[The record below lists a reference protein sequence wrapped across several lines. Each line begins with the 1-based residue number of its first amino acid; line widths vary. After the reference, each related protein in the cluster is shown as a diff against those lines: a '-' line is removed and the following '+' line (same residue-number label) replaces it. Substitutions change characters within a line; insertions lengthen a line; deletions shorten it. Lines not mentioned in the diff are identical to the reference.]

1 MKQDTIAPW
10 AEPVPDAPPNL
21 IADDLLAM
29 PDDGYI
35 YELVEGRLVRV
46 PGSGLEA
53 SSIALYLASLL
64 VAFVRSRKLGIV
76 TDGTGEYNFTR
87 PGEEKE
93 TALIPDVAYVRAER
107 VPPKGSR
114 EYKGAPHLAPDLV
127 VEVASPNQYRPEMA
141 AKARLYLKYGVR
153 LVWVAWPSDRQV
165 DVWLPGSD
173 TPVQTLGESEHARRF
188 GHVAGVHASG
198 SGAVRVTLLY
208 VRLLS
213 PARLAA

>member
-10 AEPVPDAPPNL
+10 AEPVPNAPTNL
-21 IADDLLAM
+21 TANDLLAM

-64 VAFVRSRKLGIV
+64 VTFVRSRKLGIV

-87 PGEEKE
+87 PGEAKE
-93 TALIPDVAYVRAER
+93 TALIPDIAYVRAER
-107 VPPKGSR
+107 VPEKGSS

-141 AKARLYLKYGVR
+141 AKARLYLDRGVR
-153 LVWVAWPSDRQV
+153 LVWVVWPADRQV
-165 DVWLPGSD
+165 DVWLPGAD
-173 TPVQTLGESEHARRF
+173 APIQTLT
-188 GHVAGVHASG
+188 VADSLDGLDVVPGFTHLVAD
-198 SGAVRVTLLY
+198 LFE
-208 VRLLS
+208 
-213 PARLAA
+213 